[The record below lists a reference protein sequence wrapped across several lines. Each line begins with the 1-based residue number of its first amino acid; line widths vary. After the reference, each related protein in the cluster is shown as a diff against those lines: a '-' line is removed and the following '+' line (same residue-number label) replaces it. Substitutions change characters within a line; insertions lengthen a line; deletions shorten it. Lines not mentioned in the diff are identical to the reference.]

1 MYENTILNTH
11 YVPKPA
17 QAKDYKHITVKY
29 FSLSVFDIVSR
40 LGMMFSCILFCYVY
54 VYVYVYNVYIGI
66 PYNE

>member
-1 MYENTILNTH
+1 ML
-11 YVPKPA
+11 
-17 QAKDYKHITVKY
+17 Y